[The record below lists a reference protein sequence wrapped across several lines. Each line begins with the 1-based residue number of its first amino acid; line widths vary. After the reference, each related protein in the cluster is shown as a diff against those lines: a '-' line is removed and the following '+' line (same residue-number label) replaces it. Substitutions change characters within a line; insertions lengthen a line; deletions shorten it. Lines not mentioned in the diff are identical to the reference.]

1 MAITQITVLTLLS
14 DMGQNTECDKPNELL
29 SPTQVQAARG

>member
-14 DMGQNTECDKPNELL
+14 DVGKNTVCDKPNEPL
-29 SPTQVQAARG
+29 SLTQV